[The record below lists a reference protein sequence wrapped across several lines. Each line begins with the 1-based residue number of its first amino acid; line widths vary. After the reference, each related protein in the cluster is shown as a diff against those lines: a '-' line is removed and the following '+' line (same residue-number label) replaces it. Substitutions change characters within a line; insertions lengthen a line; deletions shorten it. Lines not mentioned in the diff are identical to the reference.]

1 MYALAVVANALG
13 WSGTKMSQA
22 TRNVPKQPKCPISTG
37 MSQGDRNVPSQPKCP
52 ISTGGYPVT
61 VRQSA
66 LISST
71 LLSVYFLRLTIQSPD
86 RMIMM
91 MIMIV
96 IWLGHQEPPTAEMV
110 GLIDPAIRFL
120 YCFQSQYQKQIFVG
134 LFSFLEPLNI

>member
-13 WSGTKMSQA
+13 WFWTEASK
-22 TRNVPKQPKCPISTG
+22 
-37 MSQGDRNVPSQPKCP
+37 GDRNVQSRPKRP
-52 ISTGGYPVT
+52 KSTDGYPV
-61 VRQSA
+61 VIQQSA

-96 IWLGHQEPPTAEMV
+96 FWLGHQEPPTAEMV

-120 YCFQSQYQKQIFVG
+120 YCFQSQHQKQIFVG
-134 LFSFLEPLNI
+134 LFRF